1 MTDITIGV
9 DVSKDT
15 LDIHVHPDG
24 DHCQFSNDAKGFR
37 AILRWLATRPVVRLV
52 FEATG
57 PYHRAF
63 ERAMG
68 EAGLPLCKVN
78 PRQAKR
84 FGEAIGQL
92 AKTDRMD
99 AAMLAR
105 FGALI
110 EPEVRPA
117 PSKIIS
123 DLKDLN
129 VARNA
134 LIKDRTAAKNR
145 EKNLTSTLLRRQSRQ
160 RLCAIESHLKEIEN
174 AICVLI
180 NGDEGLCR
188 KFSIL
193 VSIPGIAERS
203 ASALLIDMPE
213 LGELA
218 AQQAAALS
226 GTAPMTRQSGKRTGK
241 AFVSGGRVHVRQALY
256 MPALVA
262 TRFNPDMKAKYTQ
275 LTGRGKPPKVAITAL
290 MRKLIV
296 LANALIRDDREWS
309 PRPT

>member
-1 MTDITIGV
+1 MTETTIGV

-15 LDIHVHPDG
+15 LDVHLHPAG
-24 DHCQFSNDAKGFR
+24 DHRQFENTPKGFR
-37 AILRWLATRPVVRLV
+37 AILKWIGDQPVARLV

-68 EAGLPLCKVN
+68 DAGLPLCKVN

-105 FGALI
+105 FGVLV
-110 EPEVRPA
+110 EPGIRAA

-123 DLKDLN
+123 DLKDLH
-129 VARNA
+129 VARIA
-134 LIKDRTAAKNR
+134 LVKDRTAARNR
-145 EKNLTSTLLRRQSRQ
+145 EKTLTSPLLKRQTRQ
-160 RLCAIESHLKEIEN
+160 RLSSIESHLKEIEA
-174 AICVLI
+174 AIHALI
-180 NGDEGLCR
+180 NADVDLRR
-188 KFSIL
+188 KFAIL
-193 VSIPGIAERS
+193 VSIPGIATRS
-203 ASALLIDMPE
+203 AFALLIDMPE
-213 LGELA
+213 LGTLA
-218 AQQAAALS
+218 AQEAAALS

-241 AFVSGGRVHVRQALY
+241 AFVSGGRVNVRQALY

-262 TRFNPDMKAKYTQ
+262 ARFNPDLKDKYQAFTA
-275 LTGRGKPPKVAITAL
+275 RGKPPKVALTAI
-290 MRKLIV
+290 MRKLII
-296 LANALIRDDREWS
+296 LANALIRDNREWA
-309 PRPT
+309 PKMA

>member
-1 MTDITIGV
+1 MTEITIGV
-9 DVSKDT
+9 DVSTDT
-15 LDIHVHPDG
+15 LDVHLHPAG
-24 DHCQFSNDAKGFR
+24 DHRRFDNTPKGFR
-37 AILRWLATRPVVRLV
+37 AILRWIAGTPVARLV

-105 FGALI
+105 FGALV
-110 EPEVRPA
+110 EPGVRAA

-123 DLKDLN
+123 DLKDLH
-129 VARNA
+129 VARTA
-134 LIKDRTAAKNR
+134 LIKDRTAARNR
-145 EKNLTSTLLRRQSRQ
+145 EKNLTSPLLKRHVHQ
-160 RLCAIESHLKEIEN
+160 RLSSIESHLKEIEA
-174 AICVLI
+174 AIRTLI
-180 NGDEGLCR
+180 YADDHLHR
-188 KFSIL
+188 KFAIL
-193 VSIPGIAERS
+193 ISIPGIAERS
-203 ASALLIDMPE
+203 AFALLIDMPE
-213 LGELA
+213 LGTLE
-218 AQQAAALS
+218 AQEVAALS

-241 AFVSGGRVHVRQALY
+241 AFVSGGRVNVRQALY

-262 TRFNPDMKAKYTQ
+262 ARFNPDLREKYQEFTA
-275 LTGRGKPPKVAITAL
+275 RGKPPKVAITAI
-290 MRKLIV
+290 MRKLVI

-309 PRPT
+309 PRGA

>member
-1 MTDITIGV
+1 MTETTIGV

-15 LDIHVHPDG
+15 LDVHLHPAG
-24 DHCQFSNDAKGFR
+24 DHRQFENTPKGFR
-37 AILRWLATRPVVRLV
+37 AILKWIAGRPASRLV

-105 FGALI
+105 FGALV
-110 EPEVRPA
+110 EPSLRAA
-117 PSKIIS
+117 PSKIIC
-123 DLKDLN
+123 DLKDLH
-129 VARNA
+129 VARTA

-145 EKNLTSTLLRRQSRQ
+145 EKNLTSSLLKRHVRQ
-160 RLCAIESHLKEIEN
+160 RLSSIESHLKEIEE
-174 AICVLI
+174 AIRALI
-180 NGDEGLCR
+180 DSDGHLRR
-188 KFSIL
+188 KFAIL
-193 VSIPGIAERS
+193 VSIPGIADRS
-203 ASALLIDMPE
+203 AFALLIDMPE
-213 LGELA
+213 LGTLE
-218 AQQAAALS
+218 AQEAAALS

-241 AFVSGGRVHVRQALY
+241 AFVSGGRVNVRQALY

-262 TRFNPDMKAKYTQ
+262 ARFNPDFRDKYKEFTA
-275 LTGRGKPPKVAITAL
+275 RGKPPKVAITAI
-290 MRKLIV
+290 MRKLVI
-296 LANALIRDDREWS
+296 LANALIRDDREWP
-309 PRPT
+309 PRVA